1 MEKSS
6 SIGSNWF
13 EWLEFLEI
21 WQLWNQDMQKTFQ
34 EKLEEAPANAL
45 LFFFWSGK
53 MHKNAMMLIQESYH
67 ESIVPVSS
75 PIFAL

>member
-21 WQLWNQDMQKTFQ
+21 VAAVEPGHAEDISRKAWGGSGECL
-34 EKLEEAPANAL
+34 AV
-45 LFFFWSGK
+45 FFWSEK

-67 ESIVPVSS
+67 ESIVPVSL
-75 PIFAL
+75 PIFAS